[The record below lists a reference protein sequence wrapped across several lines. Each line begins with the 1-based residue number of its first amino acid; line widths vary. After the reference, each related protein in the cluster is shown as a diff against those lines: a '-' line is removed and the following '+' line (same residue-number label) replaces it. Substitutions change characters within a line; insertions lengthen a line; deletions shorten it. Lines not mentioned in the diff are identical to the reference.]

1 METELDQLPSAET
14 SPAFAALC
22 RADDIAPPQGPHGS
36 GLLLS
41 IHGFHHTK
49 INPGVVFGRAHVR
62 LEFLEGSARTRAGH
76 EIIGDN
82 RVRFPRAMEEAGEVY
97 MLVMPRKYI
106 GGMRI

>member
-22 RADDIAPPQGPHGS
+22 RADDIAPSQGSHGS
-36 GLLLS
+36 GLLLN

-49 INPGVVFGRAHVR
+49 VDPGVVFGRAHVR
-62 LEFLEGSARTRAGH
+62 LGFLDGSVRTRAGH
-76 EIIGDN
+76 KVVGHN
-82 RVRFPRAMEEAGEVY
+82 RMRFPRATEEAGEVY
-97 MLVMPRKYI
+97 MLVMPQKYI